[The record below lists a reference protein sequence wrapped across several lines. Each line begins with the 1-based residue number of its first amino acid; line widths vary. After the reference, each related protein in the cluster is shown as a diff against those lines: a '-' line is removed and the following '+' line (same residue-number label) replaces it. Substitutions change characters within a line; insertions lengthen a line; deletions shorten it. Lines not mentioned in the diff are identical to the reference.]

1 MIRERHPTLQERRD
15 SLQNDSLDCPSY
27 IVDLHFRSLVK
38 YRQESQ
44 IPPPTWRGPP
54 KQEGSLI
61 SPQDSPIHMQLPQLV
76 TDTYKL
82 VYISH
87 QARRDSDSG
96 EHSPADSQG
105 VDIHPGPAFRKTL
118 SLEHLDFEAA
128 GGPESREHSLVKFC
142 GTTLQGPAHSLKSST
157 AHKETPAR
165 GGPDSRDR
173 STANSLKGVDSSSAL
188 KSTKRFAH
196 KDNPAHGGPDSRDRS
211 TANPSGLK
219 NPSDP
224 VEGNPPKQESDH
236 PPRTLPNT
244 PPVPTPKGKSERLE
258 VKLTPLQKRR
268 LKTLKEKGKT
278 TKAPSS
284 LPTLD
289 TASKKLPRK
298 SKETPPSTFTEA
310 GVNPL
315 SEPTSPKSP
324 KSPDS
329 ITPESSSS
337 ERSPSPIPTMTTVEE
352 LADALTDKLKDIG
365 RHPTIPLPQFRGKKG
380 EDPNDHCMKVE
391 DYFAMFNINSDEDQK
406 RRFLE
411 TLAEKARRWAI
422 MIDIDKLK
430 SYRYDEKEA
439 KEEKEKTFKWLFI
452 KRFAKEGRMTH
463 AAFEAWKNLK
473 FDPAKDDVEEFM
485 TTIKNLAST
494 LAFNEEAQ
502 VMAIKSNMPRDIY
515 GLCMLYDKL
524 DELKKFLI
532 ELFENPRMKS
542 AVPSITAEVETSA
555 FSMGEFVNNDVV
567 SATSEDIG
575 KLKNE
580 ISALQFKVR
589 RMMPSDSR
597 NKPNPKPWKLEVT
610 PPRRKGSNFRGRGFR
625 QNDSGRRD
633 NSSSGQ
639 NNNSSRDRN
648 FNNRSQSGNNNGSR
662 KPFGNRGQSNGNFG
676 GNQRG
681 RGRGRFDTSPNVRRL
696 RVASKT
702 VSKDKGRC
710 YYCNEFGHF
719 IKECS
724 KKTEDERSRRYSRM
738 DTDYHQEGQYSDY
751 DDTGLYTDDYDD
763 EVFATLNS

>member
-1 MIRERHPTLQERRD
+1 
-15 SLQNDSLDCPSY
+15 
-27 IVDLHFRSLVK
+27 
-38 YRQESQ
+38 
-44 IPPPTWRGPP
+44 
-54 KQEGSLI
+54 
-61 SPQDSPIHMQLPQLV
+61 
-76 TDTYKL
+76 
-82 VYISH
+82 
-87 QARRDSDSG
+87 
-96 EHSPADSQG
+96 
-105 VDIHPGPAFRKTL
+105 
-118 SLEHLDFEAA
+118 
-128 GGPESREHSLVKFC
+128 
-142 GTTLQGPAHSLKSST
+142 
-157 AHKETPAR
+157 
-165 GGPDSRDR
+165 
-173 STANSLKGVDSSSAL
+173 
-188 KSTKRFAH
+188 
-196 KDNPAHGGPDSRDRS
+196 
-211 TANPSGLK
+211 
-219 NPSDP
+219 
-224 VEGNPPKQESDH
+224 
-236 PPRTLPNT
+236 
-244 PPVPTPKGKSERLE
+244 
-258 VKLTPLQKRR
+258 
-268 LKTLKEKGKT
+268 
-278 TKAPSS
+278 
-284 LPTLD
+284 
-289 TASKKLPRK
+289 
-298 SKETPPSTFTEA
+298 
-310 GVNPL
+310 
-315 SEPTSPKSP
+315 
-324 KSPDS
+324 
-329 ITPESSSS
+329 
-337 ERSPSPIPTMTTVEE
+337 MTTVKE

-391 DYFAMFNINSDEDQK
+391 DYFVMFNITSDEDQK

-411 TLAEKARRWAI
+411 TLSEKARHWAST
-422 MIDIDKLK
+422 IDLDKLK
-430 SYRYDEKEA
+430 SYRYDERET

-452 KRFAKEGRMTH
+452 KRFAKEGRTTH

-473 FDPAKDDVEEFM
+473 FDPVKDDVEEFM
-485 TTIKNLAST
+485 TTIKNLAYI

-502 VMAIKSNMPRDIY
+502 VMAIKSNMPMDIY
-515 GLCMLYDKL
+515 GLCMQYDKL

-542 AVPSITAEVETSA
+542 AVPSITAEAETSA

-597 NKPNPKPWKLEVT
+597 KKPDTKPWKPEVT

-648 FNNRSQSGNNNGSR
+648 FNNRSQSGNNNGNR

-681 RGRGRFDTSPNVRRL
+681 RGRGRGRFDTSPNVRRP

-702 VSKDKGRC
+702 VNKDKGRC
-710 YYCNEFGHF
+710 FYCNEFGHF